1 MKPRNI
7 ASLYPV
13 LFAVSPVLSL
23 YAANIDRVSL
33 TELAR
38 TLAVALAAS
47 LALLAVARATLRDG
61 AKAGVYVSVFLLVFF
76 SYQTVMDAAARKMV
90 LGVVVGRHRYV
101 YAAYVLFLASLFV
114 LTARSRRDFSL
125 ARQFFAVMAV
135 VMMVT
140 PSVRIVHGALTTLP
154 VDRGKARWAETAAA
168 EQARAR
174 RVAAAAPTA
183 RPDIYYIILDCY
195 LREDVLKDH
204 YGYDNGEFIDSFR
217 DMGFHVA
224 DRSFSNYPC
233 TYMSLAS
240 SLNYEYLHTLRSAVG
255 RKLDT
260 GMLRHLIA
268 DNRINRALRELGYE
282 LVFFPSGWDVTA
294 DSRFADHFMSQT
306 RANLSQFE
314 QMLMER
320 SMLKIITVGT
330 REQRTRVLRTF
341 EMLAQVPRN
350 EKPTFT
356 FAHIVSPHPPYVFD
370 SSGDLPQLAS
380 VPEKELDDEVEAK
393 LYLGQL
399 EYVTKLA
406 EAAVR
411 EILRQSPDAVII
423 LQSDHGIFLGHIDP
437 RAASDTPW
445 RDLPDQS
452 KRTFAR
458 CAAGILNAYR
468 IPGAEAALRD
478 DISPV
483 NTFRILMNELFGADY
498 DLLPDRTFVH
508 GKSRSRAP
516 ESLSELVEWREDN

>member
-1 MKPRNI
+1 MKLRKA
-7 ASLYPV
+7 ASLYPI

-33 TELAR
+33 TELVRA
-38 TLAVALAAS
+38 LAVVLAAS
-47 LALLAVARATLRDG
+47 LALLGVARAILRDG

-76 SYQTVMDAAARKMV
+76 SYQTVMDAAAGKTVMGIV
-90 LGVVVGRHRYV
+90 FGRHRYV
-101 YAAYVLFLASLFV
+101 YGAYVLFLASLFAYC
-114 LTARSRRDFSL
+114 ARSRRDFSL
-125 ARQFFAVMAV
+125 ARRFFAVMAV
-135 VMMVT
+135 VMAVT
-140 PSVRIVHGALTTLP
+140 PAARIVYGALTALP
-154 VDRGKARWAETAAA
+154 ADQGRARWAQAIAA

-174 RVAAAAPTA
+174 GLAAAAPAA

-195 LREDVLKDH
+195 LREDVLKDY
-204 YGYDNGEFIDSFR
+204 YGHDNSEFVGRLR

-260 GMLRHLIA
+260 AMLRHLIA
-268 DNRINRALRELGYE
+268 DNRISRALRELDYE

-294 DSRFADHFMSQT
+294 DSRCADHFLSQT

-314 QMLMER
+314 RMQMER
-320 SMLKIITVGT
+320 SMLKIFTVGA

-350 EKPTFT
+350 KKPTFT

-370 SSGDLPQLAS
+370 STGGLPQLAS

-399 EYVTKLA
+399 QYVTKLA

-411 EILRQSPDAVII
+411 EILRQSPDAVIV

-445 RDLPDQS
+445 RDLPSQS

-468 IPGAEAALRD
+468 IPGAESALRD

-483 NTFRILMNELFGADY
+483 NTFRVLMNELFGADY
-498 DLLPDRTFVH
+498 ALLPDRTFVH

-516 ESLSELVEWREDN
+516 ESLAELTEWNERE